1 MRRVLIS
8 IVAVA
13 GVGAVVAG
21 CGGGSGK
28 SAAAKSSSTAAVTPA
43 PSNAAAGMS
52 VIAKSSALGTILTD
66 SSGRTLYLFAK
77 DTGTKSTCSGA
88 CASAWPP
95 ATTTGRPTGG
105 SGVSSSKLG
114 ETKRA
119 DGMTQITFS
128 GHPLYY
134 FSGDSAAGQTNGNG
148 VTAFGAQWFA
158 LSPAGAK
165 AQASATKQPSSQGS
179 SSQSGGS
186 QGSGGGGYSGSG
198 GY

>member
-21 CGGGSGK
+21 CGGSSK
-28 SAAAKSSSTAAVTPA
+28 SSAGKSSSTAAATPA
-43 PSNAAAGMS
+43 PSSGATGMS
-52 VIAKSSALGTILTD
+52 VIAKSSGLGTILTD
-66 SSGRTLYLFAK
+66 GTGRTLYVFAK

-95 ATTTGRPTGG
+95 ATTNGTPTGG
-105 SGVSSSKLG
+105 SGVTSSKLG
-114 ETKRA
+114 ETKRG
-119 DGMTQITFS
+119 DGMTQVTFA

-134 FSGDSAAGQTNGNG
+134 FSGDNAPGQTNGNG

-165 AQASATKQPSSQGS
+165 AHASATKQGSGQS
-179 SSQSGGS
+179 SS
-186 QGSGGGGYSGSG
+186 GGGYSGSG